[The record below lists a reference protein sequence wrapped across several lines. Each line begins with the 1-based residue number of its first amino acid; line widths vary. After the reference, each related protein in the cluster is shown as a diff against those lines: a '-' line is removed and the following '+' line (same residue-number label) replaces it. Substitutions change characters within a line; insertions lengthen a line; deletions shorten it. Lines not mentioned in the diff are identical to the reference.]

1 MFSPVSGGLPASPD
15 FRIVGRG
22 STAQIVAV
30 HEELNSLDV
39 FSDARAADQLRR
51 LERDYLDGRDNAVT
65 RLRINLSL
73 AIRNAF
79 DRLQDQRASI
89 SMG

>member
-1 MFSPVSGGLPASPD
+1 
-15 FRIVGRG
+15 
-22 STAQIVAV
+22 
-30 HEELNSLDV
+30 
-39 FSDARAADQLRR
+39 LRR

-89 SMG
+89 TMG